1 VSEPLQL
8 TEASQRLRKRPGR
21 PKATRPVVSQASA
34 PPAAPPLTRANERT
48 VAVVWLK
55 HVAHGPERD
64 ADGEL
69 VEHVEYL
76 PYSSR
81 LLSLI
86 AAAAYVGVSTWVI
99 RAWLADGLLT
109 RVKLPRP
116 GGGEMDRLLVDVADL
131 DRLVAEGK
139 GP

>member
-1 VSEPLQL
+1 
-8 TEASQRLRKRPGR
+8 
-21 PKATRPVVSQASA
+21 
-34 PPAAPPLTRANERT
+34 LTRAYERA

-55 HVAHGPERD
+55 RGREWTPATAR
-64 ADGEL
+64 L
-69 VEHVEYL
+69 VDL
-76 PYSSR
+76 K
-81 LLSLI
+81 
-86 AAAAYVGVSTWVI
+86 AAAGYVGVSTWTI
-99 RAWLADGLLT
+99 RGWLADGVLA